1 MLCCW
6 LEKKELYFFVFY
18 LILNR
23 IFVLLLIMLIR
34 IKYLIIFSQSFY
46 FYLKFEKIIF

>member
-23 IFVLLLIMLIR
+23 NFVLLLIMLIR
-34 IKYLIIFSQSFY
+34 IKYLIIFSQPFY
-46 FYLKFEKIIF
+46 FYLNLRK

>member
-1 MLCCW
+1 MLVVGWKRKNCIF
-6 LEKKELYFFVFY
+6 YFFY

-23 IFVLLLIMLIR
+23 TFVLLLVMLIR
-34 IKYLIIFSQSFY
+34 IKYLIVFSQSFY